1 MLKNAEE
8 IVGVFSNVSLRIT
21 GGSHNRAKM
30 RPEFAASLHELA
42 ASLHE
47 FAASLHEFAASLH
60 EFAASLHEEKFSCK
74 KIHVECF

>member
-21 GGSHNRAKM
+21 GGSHNRGKM
-30 RPEFAASLHELA
+30 RP
-42 ASLHE
+42 
-47 FAASLHEFAASLH
+47 EFAASLH

-74 KIHVECF
+74 KILVECF